1 MPSKIKYCTKKLVEP
16 TELAD
21 DVWYDKILTLKQI
34 RASQTAATR
43 LEEEESKS
51 KSKSKKVKVM
61 ETILPQRKLR
71 MKSEVRTKEVKSKLR
86 AKVKVIVNM
95 KELTKNREK
104 VKVMIVGLDWIGLLG
119 MV

>member
-43 LEEEESKS
+43 LVEEESKC
-51 KSKSKKVKVM
+51 KSKEEKGKVM
-61 ETILPQRKLR
+61 EKIVTSEEVKEVG
-71 MKSEVRTKEVKSKLR
+71 MKSEMGTKEVKSKVQ
-86 AKVKVIVNM
+86 K
-95 KELTKNREK
+95 
-104 VKVMIVGLDWIGLLG
+104 
-119 MV
+119 

>member
-1 MPSKIKYCTKKLVEP
+1 MPKSYVVEP
-16 TELAD
+16 KELAD
-21 DVWYDKILTLKQI
+21 DALYDKNLTLKQI

-95 KELTKNREK
+95 KE
-104 VKVMIVGLDWIGLLG
+104 VKGKEN
-119 MV
+119 